1 MAAAISPAML
11 VLGQGLLIGM
21 VPVFNVAVLSYRLT
35 VTPDALQG
43 RVNGVAR
50 LMANVCTPLG
60 TAAGGVLLQLLGPR
74 VELWLIAAGLG
85 LSALTTGFTDVRRA

>member
-1 MAAAISPAML
+1 ML

-21 VPVFNVAVLSYRLT
+21 GPVFNVTVLSYRLT

-50 LMANVCTPLG
+50 LLANVCTPLG
-60 TAAGGVLLQLLGPR
+60 TAAGGVLLQPLGPR

-85 LSALTTGFTDVRRA
+85 LSALTTSFTDVRRA